1 VDALN
6 LSSPAV
12 ILSMLPWA
20 LLFGWLA
27 RRLLDAHHLSL
38 RVVMV
43 TSVVGYFGG
52 LGFAVA
58 VTGGP
63 DASGFVPAATVFALG
78 FIMVAVV
85 VLELAAERPRATA
98 AAALAGPSF
107 PRPMRAATTA
117 VRTGTRMME
126 VTRIAARHGL
136 GAALG
141 LRAGDVGGV
150 VAAGWPVRL
159 RSALEEAGGMFVK
172 LGQLLSTRVD
182 LVPLDAAREL
192 SRLQE
197 TARPADGAAVRVVVE
212 AELGRPVQEV
222 FAEFDWEPL
231 AAASL
236 GQVHAARL
244 LSGEPVAVKVQRPG
258 IAEVVERDLAIVRR
272 LARTAESR
280 TSWAA
285 AYGVVGVAGEFADRL
300 RDELDYRVEAA
311 NAAAVATELDSLPEV
326 HVHRVWED
334 LSTSRLLV
342 MERLDGRSVGSLAAD
357 PSWAAADRLRLAD
370 LLLRSVL
377 EPMLAGGP
385 FHADPHPGNV
395 FLLDDGRLGLLDFGA
410 TTRLDAFERSSVQS
424 MLRALEAGEPTALR
438 EAVLDVA
445 ECRGQV
451 DVYRL
456 DRPLARFMAEE
467 LGGGATPDAEALSR
481 LLAVFGSHGI
491 VLPATTTT
499 MFRALVT
506 LEGTLTALSPGYRV
520 VEAAQRLGAELV
532 GQNLEP
538 DNLRDTAQREISTL
552 LPLLRQAPRHLDR
565 LATLTERGELR
576 TQVRLLGDSRDVE
589 VVTGLVNR
597 SVLALL
603 ATGLGG
609 VSAALLAIDGGP
621 SLNPSLSMLDVMGYA
636 GLAAGAV
643 LLMRVVLVTLRR

>member
-1 VDALN
+1 MGALD
-6 LSSPAV
+6 LSSPLV
-12 ILSMLPWA
+12 VLSMLPWA
-20 LLFGWLA
+20 LAFGWLA
-27 RRLLDAHHLSL
+27 RRLLDARRLSL
-38 RVVMV
+38 RMIMV
-43 TSVVGYFGG
+43 TSVAGYVSG
-52 LGFAVA
+52 LLFASA

-63 DASGFVPAATVFALG
+63 DAPGFLLAGIVFSLG

-85 VLELAAERPRATA
+85 ALELAADRPGPVGV
-98 AAALAGPSF
+98 AALSGPSV
-107 PRPMRAATTA
+107 PRPLHAVATA
-117 VRTGTRMME
+117 VRTSTRMAE

-141 LRAGDVGGV
+141 LRARDVDDPR
-150 VAAGWPVRL
+150 AASWPVRL

-197 TARPADGAAVRVVVE
+197 TARPADGTAVQAVVE
-212 AELGRPVQEV
+212 AELGRPVSEV
-222 FAEFDWEPL
+222 FAELDWEPL

-244 LSGEPVAVKVQRPG
+244 HTGEKVAVKVQRPG
-258 IAEVVERDLAIVRR
+258 IAEVVARDLAIVRR
-272 LARTAESR
+272 LARTAETQ

-285 AYGVVGVAGEFADRL
+285 RYDVVGVAGEFADRL

-311 NAAAVATELDSLPEV
+311 NAAAVAAALRDLPEV
-326 HVHRVWED
+326 HVHEVWED

-342 MERLDGRSVGSLAAD
+342 MERLEGCSVGSLVDDPTWAAD
-357 PSWAAADRLRLAD
+357 DRLRLAD
-370 LLLRSVL
+370 LLLRSVI

-395 FLLDDGRLGLLDFGA
+395 FVLDDGRLGLLDFGA

-424 MLRALEAGEPTALR
+424 MLRALESGEPSLLR

-456 DRPLARFMAEE
+456 DRSLARFMADE

-481 LLAVFGSHGI
+481 LLAVFGAQGI

-506 LEGTLTALSPGYRV
+506 LEGTLNALSPGYRV

-532 GQNLEP
+532 SRGLAP
-538 DNLRDTAQREISTL
+538 GRVRDTAEKELAVL

-565 LATLTERGELR
+565 LATLAERGELR
-576 TQVRLLGDSRDVE
+576 TQVSLLGDARDVE

-621 SLNPSLSMLDVMGYA
+621 ALNPSLSMLDTLGYA
-636 GLAAGAV
+636 GLAGGAV
-643 LLMRVVLVTLRR
+643 LLMRVVLATLRR